1 MDGANGAVRP
11 VRSGAAAG
19 GLLSQLRGLVSALR
33 LAESRGGRGGG
44 FAACNVSALSTQLD
58 DAAAE
63 LDALREASA
72 VESAAA
78 RAAAAEATAAL
89 RLSQERVAR
98 RDTDAKTLHAKLK
111 DARAQLVRASA
122 GRRRSCAS
130 AALRLAWA
138 TRCGCARARACS
150 APPAPRSCA
159 LTARLPAQAA
169 SEAALVEKDA
179 ALQGAAAAIRQADAA
194 AALRTA
200 ELTSLREQAKTAAT
214 TFRRQME
221 AQMEGAPSRPAFG
234 SAGCAA

>member
-63 LDALREASA
+63 LDALREVSA
-72 VESAAA
+72 TEAAAA
-78 RAAAAEATAAL
+78 RAAAAEATASL

-98 RDTDAKTLHAKLK
+98 RDADAKTLHAKLK

-122 GRRRSCAS
+122 GNRRSCAS
-130 AALRLAWA
+130 TAQRLAWA
-138 TRCGCARARACS
+138 TRGGCEDALACS
-150 APPAPRSCA
+150 APGRAGSCA
-159 LTARLPAQAA
+159 HRP
-169 SEAALVEKDA
+169 
-179 ALQGAAAAIRQADAA
+179 
-194 AALRTA
+194 
-200 ELTSLREQAKTAAT
+200 
-214 TFRRQME
+214 
-221 AQMEGAPSRPAFG
+221 PSRAG
-234 SAGCAA
+234 GVGGCAG